1 MPTEPTPRYQ
11 EIAEYLRRLVAASRP
26 GDRLPSEAELCER
39 FGVSRM
45 TVRQAVA
52 VLANEGL
59 LVRRRG
65 EGTFDGAPD
74 RRRGCSDRHCPSPRA
89 CGDAGCERR
98 RGCSTRAGSTRAS
111 RTGAALHLPNGSRAL
126 VVERLRLADDRPM
139 AIERVVAPP
148 SCAGI
153 LEDDLAGGSL
163 HDAFERLGRIPTR
176 AQARVSA
183 RRASDIE
190 RRLLGLDPDG
200 VVLERTAHHRRPGRD
215 PDRAHRDAVRRRAIR
230 VRGRARARRR
240 TPRSREPL
248 DDAPPRS
255 RPRWHEHQGRRPGAR

>member
-1 MPTEPTPRYQ
+1 MDAMTTDVTPRYV
-11 EIAEYLRRLVAASRP
+11 EIADYLRRLIAASRP

-45 TVRQAVA
+45 TVRQAVQL
-52 VLANEGL
+52 LANERL

-65 EGTFDGAPD
+65 EGTFTAPRVVARLLGSPLSFTESM
-74 RRRGCSDRHCPSPRA
+74 RRRGLRASSRMLHAGWIDPSPEDR
-89 CGDAGCERR
+89 
-98 RGCSTRAGSTRAS
+98 
-111 RTGAALHLPNGSRAL
+111 AALHLPVGSRAI
-126 VVERLRLADDRPM
+126 VVERLRLADDLPM

-148 SCAGI
+148 TCAGI

-183 RRASDIE
+183 RPATDIE

-200 VVLERTAHHRRPGRD
+200 VVLSE
-215 PDRAHRDAVRRRAIR
+215 
-230 VRGRARARRR
+230 RR
-240 TPRSREPL
+240 TI
-248 DDAPPRS
+248 DDQDGIPI
-255 RPRWHEHQGRRPGAR
+255 EHTETLYAAERYEFEAVLQRGDHAEVS

>member
-1 MPTEPTPRYQ
+1 MDAMTTDVPPRYV
-11 EIAEYLRRLVAASRP
+11 EIADYLRRLIAASRP

-45 TVRQAVA
+45 TVRQAVQL
-52 VLANEGL
+52 LANERL

-65 EGTFDGAPD
+65 EGTFTAPRVVARLLGSPLSFTESM
-74 RRRGCSDRHCPSPRA
+74 RRRGL
-89 CGDAGCERR
+89 
-98 RGCSTRAGSTRAS
+98 RAS
-111 RTGAALHLPNGSRAL
+111 SRMLHAGWIDPSAEDRAALRLPVGSRAI
-126 VVERLRLADDRPM
+126 VVERLRLADDLPM

-148 SCAGI
+148 TCAGI

-183 RRASDIE
+183 RPATDIE

-200 VVLERTAHHRRPGRD
+200 VVLSE
-215 PDRAHRDAVRRRAIR
+215 
-230 VRGRARARRR
+230 RR
-240 TPRSREPL
+240 TI
-248 DDAPPRS
+248 DDQDGIPI
-255 RPRWHEHQGRRPGAR
+255 EHTETLYAAERYEFEAVLQRGDHAEVS

>member
-1 MPTEPTPRYQ
+1 MDAMTAVTTPRYLD
-11 EIAEYLRRLVAASRP
+11 IADYLRRLIAASRP

-45 TVRQAVA
+45 TVRQAVQL
-52 VLANEGL
+52 LANERL

-65 EGTFDGAPD
+65 EGTFTAPRVVARLLGSPLSFTESM
-74 RRRGCSDRHCPSPRA
+74 RRRGL
-89 CGDAGCERR
+89 
-98 RGCSTRAGSTRAS
+98 RAS
-111 RTGAALHLPNGSRAL
+111 SRMLHAGWIDPSVEDRAALHLPVGSRAI
-126 VVERLRLADDRPM
+126 VVERLRLADDLPM

-148 SCAGI
+148 TCAGI

-183 RRASDIE
+183 RPATDIE

-200 VVLERTAHHRRPGRD
+200 VVLSE
-215 PDRAHRDAVRRRAIR
+215 
-230 VRGRARARRR
+230 RR
-240 TPRSREPL
+240 TI
-248 DDAPPRS
+248 DDQDGVPI
-255 RPRWHEHQGRRPGAR
+255 EHTETLYAAERYEFEAVLQRGDHAEVS